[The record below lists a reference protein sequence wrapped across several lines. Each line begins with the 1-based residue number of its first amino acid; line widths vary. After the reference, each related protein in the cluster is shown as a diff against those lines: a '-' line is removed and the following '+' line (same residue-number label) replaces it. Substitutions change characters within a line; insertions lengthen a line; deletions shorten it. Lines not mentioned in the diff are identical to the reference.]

1 MVSYSVM
8 HMAMEGRDDGVK
20 NPENS
25 LTLFMNSPQVQLV
38 NSILFSVGTK
48 FKLRFISD
56 FTVKF

>member
-1 MVSYSVM
+1 M
-8 HMAMEGRDDGVK
+8 HMAMEGRNRVK

-25 LTLFMNSPQVQLV
+25 VTLFKNSPQVQLV

-48 FKLRFISD
+48 FKLRIFSD